1 MYGLLVFL
9 TPAYFIAKSYAAK
22 MVFLFIFFGGC
33 GGDGVCRSMLKDP
46 QLLTHVVTRVI
57 EIDRQAFLH
66 SLFLN
71 FSLFYY

>member
-1 MYGLLVFL
+1 MQQKWSF
-9 TPAYFIAKSYAAK
+9 
-22 MVFLFIFFGGC
+22 FLFFRGC